1 MRILT
6 YTLLGVAVATVVFGT
21 AATTFDFSAARTVS
35 NEMAG
40 ASESSAQVPGADR
53 VCPTG
58 RVFLN
63 VEDREGLGD
72 VLTWELRRQLQ
83 EVLGFTVTLLNNA
96 PGPDDFPLVLAAVR
110 DEKGFWTPFY
120 ARRTVTALVK
130 FSSNTSQFV
139 LDHNASVNTEAA
151 RPQSVIPLVVVVN
164 STAETS
170 SVGIISLPAHRK
182 AVFGDAVRNF
192 AATLKKAIES
202 AEQKAATGGGETKGA
217 VP

>member
-1 MRILT
+1 MCAGRSVRYATSTGARTRRKRGIGGMRILT

-58 RVFLN
+58 RVFLH

-83 EVLGFTVTLLNNA
+83 
-96 PGPDDFPLVLAAVR
+96 
-110 DEKGFWTPFY
+110 
-120 ARRTVTALVK
+120 
-130 FSSNTSQFV
+130 
-139 LDHNASVNTEAA
+139 
-151 RPQSVIPLVVVVN
+151 
-164 STAETS
+164 
-170 SVGIISLPAHRK
+170 
-182 AVFGDAVRNF
+182 
-192 AATLKKAIES
+192 
-202 AEQKAATGGGETKGA
+202 
-217 VP
+217 